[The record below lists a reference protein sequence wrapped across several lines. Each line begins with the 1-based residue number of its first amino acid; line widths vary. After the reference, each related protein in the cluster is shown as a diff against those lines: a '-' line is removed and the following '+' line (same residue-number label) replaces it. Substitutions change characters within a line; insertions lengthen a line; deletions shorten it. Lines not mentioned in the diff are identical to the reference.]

1 MFLLDT
7 ISRLPFRVLYVLSDC
22 IFFIL
27 CYVLKYRKKVISEN
41 LKRSF
46 PGKNEAERKA
56 ILQSFYH
63 HLADIIVETIKA
75 LTISPDELI
84 RRVHIINAEE
94 LTNHLKVGQSVIVMA
109 SHQANW
115 EWLQLV
121 HAAKLNYA
129 VDAVYKPLHNNFSE
143 KLMLTIRTRFGSYP
157 LPMFKLPR
165 EIVSRKEITR
175 IIAMVADQT
184 PAPEQAIWLNFL
196 HQDTPFF
203 TGAAKI
209 AKRTGYPVLFA
220 GMRRVKRGR
229 YEVYFSKITGT
240 PNLEMSNEEI
250 IQKYTLEVEKAIIA
264 RPAEWLWSHKRWK
277 HKRQVQ
283 VQE

>member
-1 MFLLDT
+1 MFLLYA
-7 ISRLPFRVLYVLSDC
+7 ISRVPFRVLYWLSDC

-27 CYVLKYRKKVISEN
+27 CYVLRYRKKAISEN
-41 LKRSF
+41 LMHSF
-46 PGKNEAERKA
+46 PEKNETQRNV
-56 ILQSFYH
+56 ILTSFYH
-63 HLADIIVETIKA
+63 HLSDIIVETIKA
-75 LTISPDELI
+75 LTITPGELI
-84 RRVHIINAEE
+84 QRVNIVNAHE
-94 LTNHLKVGQSVIVMA
+94 LTDYLEQGQSVIVMA

-121 HAAKLNYA
+121 HAAKLEYA
-129 VDAVYKPLHNNFSE
+129 VDAVYKPLHNAFSE

-165 EIVSRKEITR
+165 EIVSRREITR

-229 YEVYFSKITGT
+229 YEVYFSKITGA
-240 PNLEMSNEEI
+240 NNAEMSNEEI
-250 IQKYTLEVEKAIIA
+250 IQKYTQEVEKAIID
-264 RPAEWLWSHKRWK
+264 RPSEWLWSHKRWK
-277 HKRQVQ
+277 HKRQQ
-283 VQE
+283 SQIS